1 MEGEVQ
7 KVGYRDFV
15 VKVARRLGVRGYVES
30 VEDGSVQILCEV
42 DDSVLKDFVEQINVK
57 EEFMVVE
64 NVRVVEKCEA
74 AGEFQ
79 FFKIKYGRLEDE
91 LGERMGTA
99 VEFARATNQTIKAM
113 HEDVK
118 GTRSDIKAMHE
129 DVKGTRADIK
139 AMHEDLKESIGVMHV
154 DLKESI
160 GSMHKDVA
168 TEVVGVR
175 EEIGGMRCEMNE
187 RFDEMA
193 KRYDVISEELVR
205 TREELTRAVDG
216 LLKVIEEFIHQQR

>member
-1 MEGEVQ
+1 MISAKIIVEGEVQ

-15 VKVARRLGVRGYVES
+15 VKVARRLGVRGYVEN
-30 VEDGSVQILCEV
+30 VEDGSVQILCEA
-42 DDSVLKDFVEQINVK
+42 DNSVLKDFVEQVNVK
-57 EEFMVVE
+57 EEFIVVE
-64 NVRVVEKCEA
+64 KVRVVEKCET

-79 FFKIKYGRLEDE
+79 FFKIKYGGLEDE
-91 LGERMGTA
+91 LGERLGTA
-99 VEFARATNQTIKAM
+99 VEFARATNQTM
-113 HEDVK
+113 
-118 GTRSDIKAMHE
+118 KAMHE

-139 AMHEDLKESIGVMHV
+139 AMHV

-160 GSMHKDVA
+160 GCMHKDVA
-168 TEVVGVR
+168 AEVVNVR
-175 EEIGGMRCEMNE
+175 EEVGGMRCEMNE

>member
-1 MEGEVQ
+1 M
-7 KVGYRDFV
+7 
-15 VKVARRLGVRGYVES
+15 
-30 VEDGSVQILCEV
+30 EDGSVQILCEA

-57 EEFMVVE
+57 EEFIVVE
-64 NVRVVEKCEA
+64 NVCVVEKCEA
-74 AGEFQ
+74 TGEFQ
-79 FFKIKYGRLEDE
+79 FFKVKYGRLEDE
-91 LGERMGTA
+91 LGESMGTA

-118 GTRSDIKAMHE
+118 GTRVDIKAMH
-129 DVKGTRADIK
+129 V
-139 AMHEDLKESIGVMHV
+139 DLQGSIEGMHV

-160 GSMHKDVA
+160 GCMHKDVA
-168 TEVVGVR
+168 GEVKGVR
-175 EEIGGMRCEMNE
+175 EEVGGMRCEMNE

-193 KRYDVISEELVR
+193 KRYDVISEALVR